1 MNMHKIVG
9 LNVDMGYKRET
20 LKKQAIPYKINED
33 VKPDVTVYLSDS
45 FLENKQ
51 KEAPHLNL
59 DQHEYIWTG
68 AVFYDALIS
77 FKGLV
82 LHSSAVMMDGKA
94 YLFSAASGVGKSTHT
109 GLWLKAFPGKAEILN
124 DDKPAIR
131 ITDNGIKVYGTPW
144 SGKTDLNIN
153 IEADLQGIC
162 FIERD
167 TKNHI
172 EEISKEEAVTLI
184 LNQTLRPQSKNQMIE
199 LLDTL
204 DTVISK
210 TPIYK
215 MGCTISEEAAIMAYN
230 KMK

>member
-1 MNMHKIVG
+1 MKN
-9 LNVDMGYKRET
+9 YS
-20 LKKQAIPYKINED
+20 Y
-33 VKPDVTVYLSDS
+33 
-45 FLENKQ
+45 
-51 KEAPHLNL
+51 
-59 DQHEYIWTG
+59 
-68 AVFYDALIS
+68 
-77 FKGLV
+77 
-82 LHSSAVMMDGKA
+82 
-94 YLFSAASGVGKSTHT
+94 YLFD
-109 GLWLKAFPGKAEILN
+109 W
-124 DDKPAIR
+124 
-131 ITDNGIKVYGTPW
+131 NGTLLD
-144 SGKTDLNIN
+144 DLNIN